1 MTTMDRAHNG
11 GQSAPPPGGAE
22 RGGPRKKK
30 KRFSVGR
37 LIGGIF
43 LTLFTLCVIGVL
55 TAAIFF
61 KIFMTYVNT
70 TLIPSLGDVSAQE
83 MTLSLASTI
92 YDKNGAPILTLF
104 DNSGE
109 TGGNRELIEY
119 SDLPKHLVDALVAI
133 EDHRFWDHNGVDWYG
148 TARAT
153 IYSVTGSKTQGGST
167 ITQQVV
173 RAIYDDKEVT
183 VKRKL
188 REIFRA
194 LEFDKNT
201 SKEDIITMYLNRV
214 YFGNGCYGI
223 QTAAKSYF
231 GKDVSE
237 LTLAESAA
245 IVGITNNPSLY
256 DPFRDAKFLQDDGTY
271 KTCRDFNKSRQE
283 DILNRMASED
293 VGFITEAE
301 CEAAKAE
308 KLLFT
313 DTPEYKA
320 KYGLTEPEPS
330 EDEEAAVDLSKIY
343 TWFEDAAIDEAI
355 TLIMAERGVG
365 RDAASLLLYNGGY
378 HIYTTLD
385 PDIQA
390 IVDEIYQNPANFDY
404 PSNKGTPLDSAIT
417 IVDPYTGDVKA
428 MAGGVG
434 VKTVNRGL
442 NLATARRTPGSSIKP
457 VSIYA
462 PALEYDV
469 MSPMSV
475 VDDYP
480 IRVNDAGTGGFPKN
494 SPIGHKGHVTITY
507 GIQRSINTVAS
518 RTLQA
523 MGESRSF
530 EFMEQKLG
538 FDLDSRDLAL
548 SPLAMGGLTYG
559 VTTVE
564 MAAAY
569 GAFVNEGV
577 YTAPRTVTR
586 IESNDHS
593 EVIVDNSPASTV
605 AMKKTTAYLMNK
617 MLRNAVTSGTGGSAA
632 ISGMTVAGKTGTT
645 NDNYDR
651 YFAGYTPY
659 YSAAVWVGYKDKP
672 EYIPAGSKNP
682 AALAWKMVME
692 KVHEGLEDKSF
703 FERPEGITSVQ
714 VCADCG
720 LKPSALCA
728 LDYRGSRVV
737 SGEIQASAAPSE
749 TCTCHIEVQ
758 VCTDPATGTVR
769 LAGEYCPEE
778 TVTTRVMLQGRT
790 FLEIPYG
797 YTVTNE
803 DGTTSTGWPLLAD
816 DSDAHLTYFST
827 LGTCRV
833 HDENYMPEPGLP
845 GEEGDLF
852 PGGSGWPVAPFD
864 PSNPDGSGE
873 PEDPG
878 AGEPDNQ
885 PEIPDPN
892 PNPNPNPD
900 PDPDPGTGED
910 GRTDPGV
917 DPGVDIPEPVEPTL
931 PDEPVLP

>member
-301 CEAAKAE
+301 CE
-308 KLLFT
+308 
-313 DTPEYKA
+313 
-320 KYGLTEPEPS
+320 GRQGG
-330 EDEEAAVDLSKIY
+330 EA
-343 TWFEDAAIDEAI
+343 
-355 TLIMAERGVG
+355 
-365 RDAASLLLYNGGY
+365 
-378 HIYTTLD
+378 
-385 PDIQA
+385 
-390 IVDEIYQNPANFDY
+390 
-404 PSNKGTPLDSAIT
+404 PLHRHPR
-417 IVDPYTGDVKA
+417 VQGQVRPHR
-428 MAGGVG
+428 AG
-434 VKTVNRGL
+434 
-442 NLATARRTPGSSIKP
+442 A
-457 VSIYA
+457 
-462 PALEYDV
+462 
-469 MSPMSV
+469 
-475 VDDYP
+475 
-480 IRVNDAGTGGFPKN
+480 
-494 SPIGHKGHVTITY
+494 
-507 GIQRSINTVAS
+507 Q
-518 RTLQA
+518 
-523 MGESRSF
+523 
-530 EFMEQKLG
+530 
-538 FDLDSRDLAL
+538 
-548 SPLAMGGLTYG
+548 
-559 VTTVE
+559 
-564 MAAAY
+564 
-569 GAFVNEGV
+569 
-577 YTAPRTVTR
+577 
-586 IESNDHS
+586 
-593 EVIVDNSPASTV
+593 
-605 AMKKTTAYLMNK
+605 
-617 MLRNAVTSGTGGSAA
+617 
-632 ISGMTVAGKTGTT
+632 
-645 NDNYDR
+645 
-651 YFAGYTPY
+651 
-659 YSAAVWVGYKDKP
+659 
-672 EYIPAGSKNP
+672 
-682 AALAWKMVME
+682 
-692 KVHEGLEDKSF
+692 
-703 FERPEGITSVQ
+703 
-714 VCADCG
+714 
-720 LKPSALCA
+720 
-728 LDYRGSRVV
+728 
-737 SGEIQASAAPSE
+737 
-749 TCTCHIEVQ
+749 
-758 VCTDPATGTVR
+758 
-769 LAGEYCPEE
+769 
-778 TVTTRVMLQGRT
+778 
-790 FLEIPYG
+790 
-797 YTVTNE
+797 
-803 DGTTSTGWPLLAD
+803 
-816 DSDAHLTYFST
+816 
-827 LGTCRV
+827 
-833 HDENYMPEPGLP
+833 
-845 GEEGDLF
+845 
-852 PGGSGWPVAPFD
+852 
-864 PSNPDGSGE
+864 
-873 PEDPG
+873 
-878 AGEPDNQ
+878 
-885 PEIPDPN
+885 
-892 PNPNPNPD
+892 
-900 PDPDPGTGED
+900 
-910 GRTDPGV
+910 
-917 DPGVDIPEPVEPTL
+917 
-931 PDEPVLP
+931 

>member
-1 MTTMDRAHNG
+1 MDRAHTG

-22 RGGPRKKK
+22 RSVPRKKK
-30 KRFSVGR
+30 RKFSVGR

-55 TAAIFF
+55 TVAIFF
-61 KIFMTYVNT
+61 KIFMTYVDT

-92 YDKNGAPILTLF
+92 YDKNGTPILTLF

-133 EDHRFWDHNGVDWYG
+133 EDHRFWEHHGVDWYG

-173 RAIYDDKEVT
+173 RDLYDDKEVT

-214 YFGNGCYGI
+214 YFGAGCYGI
-223 QTAAKSYF
+223 QTAAKTYF

-256 DPFRDAKFLQDDGTY
+256 DPFRDAKFKQDDGTY
-271 KTCRDFNKSRQE
+271 KTCRDFNKERQVN
-283 DILNRMASED
+283 ILNRMADED
-293 VGFITEAE
+293 VGLITKEE

-320 KYGLTEPEPS
+320 KYGLNEPAEA
-330 EDEEAAVDLSKIY
+330 EGEEAVDLSKIY
-343 TWFEDAAIDEAI
+343 SWFEDAAIDEAI
-355 TLIMAERGVG
+355 NLIMEERGVG

-390 IVDEIYQNPANFDY
+390 IVDEIYQDPANFDY
-404 PSNKGTPLDSAIT
+404 PSNKGTPLDSAIA

-434 VKTVNRGL
+434 IKTVNRGL
-442 NLATARRTPGSSIKP
+442 NLATARRTPGSAIKP

-480 IRVNDAGTGGFPKN
+480 IRLNDAGTGGFPKN
-494 SPIGHKGHVTITY
+494 SPIGYRGNVTIST

-523 MGESRSF
+523 LGESRSF
-530 EFMEQKLG
+530 DFMEQKLG
-538 FDLDSRDLAL
+538 FDLDPRDLAL

-577 YTAPRTVTR
+577 YTPPRTITR

-593 EVIVDNSPASTV
+593 EVIVDNTPVSTV

-617 MLRNAVTSGTGGSAA
+617 MLRSVVTGGTGGSAA

-672 EYIPAGSKNP
+672 EYIPAGNKNP

-720 LKPSALCA
+720 LKPSPLCA

-737 SGEIQASAAPSE
+737 SGEIQASAAPTE
-749 TCTCHIEVQ
+749 TCTCHVEVR

-790 FLEIPYG
+790 FLEVPYG

-803 DGTTSTGWPLLAD
+803 DGTTSTGWPILAD

-827 LGTCRV
+827 LGTCTL
-833 HDENYMPEPGLP
+833 HDENYVPEPGLP
-845 GEEGDLF
+845 GEGDDELF

-864 PSNPDGSGE
+864 PTNPGGGNDPGGTAPEPGDQSQPSE
-873 PEDPG
+873 PEPSTG
-878 AGEPDNQ
+878 
-885 PEIPDPN
+885 PEE
-892 PNPNPNPD
+892 D
-900 PDPDPGTGED
+900 PDV
-910 GRTDPGV
+910 RTDPG
-917 DPGVDIPEPVEPTL
+917 GDIPVPEEPTL
-931 PDEPVLP
+931 PEEPVLP